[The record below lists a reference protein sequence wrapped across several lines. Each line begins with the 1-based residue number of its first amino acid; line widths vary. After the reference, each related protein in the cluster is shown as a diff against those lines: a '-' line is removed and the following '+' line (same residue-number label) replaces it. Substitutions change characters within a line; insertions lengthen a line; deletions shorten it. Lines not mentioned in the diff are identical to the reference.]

1 MDRGVPAA
9 RREPSYRSR
18 PVPVVKR
25 LQVAAMVAKLLRLQ
39 TAPKPSDA
47 ADGVAVALTHI
58 IRS

>member
-1 MDRGVPAA
+1 
-9 RREPSYRSR
+9 
-18 PVPVVKR
+18 
-25 LQVAAMVAKLLRLQ
+25 MVAKLLRLQ